1 MRKLFKPEVRIRFA
15 NSKDD
20 KDARTTKPVDEF
32 VSPEALKNI
41 EETAK
46 RVVKNVALT
55 VGAAVLAYKVV
66 DTLSQIAVKKTRS
79 GDYPEED

>member
-1 MRKLFKPEVRIRFA
+1 MKKFLQGRELRIKVA
-15 NSKDD
+15 KTKDENNT
-20 KDARTTKPVDEF
+20 RPTTADEI
-32 VSPEALKNI
+32 VNPEALKNI

-46 RVVKNVALT
+46 RIVKNVALT

-79 GDYPEED
+79 GDNPED